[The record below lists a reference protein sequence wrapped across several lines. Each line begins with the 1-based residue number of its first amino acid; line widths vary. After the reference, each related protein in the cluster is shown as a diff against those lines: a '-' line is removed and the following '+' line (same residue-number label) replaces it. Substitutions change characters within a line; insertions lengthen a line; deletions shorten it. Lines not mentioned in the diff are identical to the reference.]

1 MNDEDYNSAL
11 RSALVEIKNA
21 YNDLNWSLIL
31 TQSGTVISTEDDS
44 AEQNI
49 TKIADSF
56 QALAEKARAIGG
68 LTNMLI
74 NGDNGKIYASSMNDM
89 YIIAGLSKDADLVY
103 YRTITNAVFPTIVK
117 ILDNLTS
124 SDLTSAPFKP
134 TPSVSYP
141 LPPKPISITPASPI
155 SPVSPITPTISELKI
170 ENEDDEKT
178 EAEEFKTPTIDE
190 ELREK
195 PQTLDNDK
203 NQGTETLNT
212 TEDVPSQQLI
222 VDRFSGLMVKSDQV
236 QLDADVLKRWSTLA
250 NNAQIT
256 EVEVESF
263 SGKSLRC
270 RVKVITDSKLEGR
283 GLIRIPEKA
292 CQSLEV
298 RRGELVRVKPLVP
311 EASGEEEEGESD

>member
-11 RSALVEIKNA
+11 RNALVEIKNS

-31 TQSGTVISTEDDS
+31 TQDGTLISSEDS
-44 AEQNI
+44 AAEQNMS
-49 TKIADSF
+49 KIADSF

-74 NGDNGKIYASSMNDM
+74 NGDNGKIYASSLSDM
-89 YIIAGLSKDADLVY
+89 YIISGLSKNADLVY

-124 SDLTSAPFKP
+124 SDLTSTPFKP
-134 TPSVSYP
+134 TPSVSYSP
-141 LPPKPISITPASPI
+141 PPKPVPVTPV

-170 ENEDDEKT
+170 ENEDEEETQT
-178 EAEEFKTPTIDE
+178 EELKTPPIDE
-190 ELREK
+190 ELREE
-195 PQTLDNDK
+195 PQTPDEDK
-203 NQGTETLNT
+203 NERIEAPSQAET
-212 TEDVPSQQLI
+212 VPSQQLI

-236 QLDADVLKRWSTLA
+236 QVDADVLKRWSALT
-250 NNAQIT
+250 NGTEIS

-270 RVKVITDSKLEGR
+270 RVKVISDSKLEGR

-298 RRGELVRVKPLVP
+298 RRGELVRVQPVIP
-311 EASGEEEEGESD
+311 QADEEEESD

>member
-141 LPPKPISITPASPI
+141 PPPKPIPITPVSPI
-155 SPVSPITPTISELKI
+155 SPISPITPTISELKI
-170 ENEDDEKT
+170 ENEDEKET
-178 EAEEFKTPTIDE
+178 QTEEFKTPMIDD
-190 ELREK
+190 ELQEHK
-195 PQTLDNDK
+195 EALVNDK
-203 NQGTETLNT
+203 NQGIEASQTET
-212 TEDVPSQQLI
+212 VPSQQLI

-236 QLDADVLKRWSTLA
+236 QLDADVLKRWSALT
-250 NNAQIT
+250 NGTEIS